1 MNTSTFYVV
10 FELTTYSP
18 VAEGPIPEKFTAKV
32 QAVDWNAAAEIV
44 AKAAP
49 PRATIIAVSRY
60 TGKLDVY

>member
-10 FELTTYSP
+10 FELTAYSHMDG
-18 VAEGPIPEKFTAKV
+18 GPIPEKFTAKV
-32 QAVDWNAAAEIV
+32 QAVDWNAAAVV
-44 AKAAP
+44 AKHAH

>member
-10 FELTTYSP
+10 FELTAYSHM
-18 VAEGPIPEKFTAKV
+18 AERSIPEKFTAKV
-32 QAVDWNAAAEIV
+32 QAVDWNAAAH
-44 AKAAP
+44 

>member
-18 VAEGPIPEKFTAKV
+18 MAERPIPEKFTAKV
-32 QAVDWNAAAEIV
+32 QAVDWNAAVIV
-44 AKAAP
+44 VKAAHP
-49 PRATIIAVSRY
+49 SSAIIAVSRY